1 MKITAKGMFKRLGY
15 KREIILNYRFISYRK
30 PRGTSF
36 CYIQFD
42 LKEKTY
48 EAHYFDPKGCHQKIL
63 SPKELVATYKQIK
76 ELGGGFTYEC
86 KRNV

>member
-1 MKITAKGMFKRLGY
+1 MKKQNSIKKKRKNQNMKITAKGMFKRLGY

-42 LKEKTY
+42 LKEKN
-48 EAHYFDPKGCHQKIL
+48 L
-63 SPKELVATYKQIK
+63 
-76 ELGGGFTYEC
+76 
-86 KRNV
+86 

>member
-15 KREIILNYRFISYRK
+15 QKERILNERFISYRK

-48 EAHYFDPKGCHQKIL
+48 EAHYFDPKGCHPQIL
-63 SPKELVATYKQIK
+63 SPKELVAIYEQIE

-86 KRNV
+86 KRDV

>member
-1 MKITAKGMFKRLGY
+1 MKINAKGMFKRLGY

-48 EAHYFDPKGCHQKIL
+48 EAHYFDPKRM
-63 SPKELVATYKQIK
+63 SPKNFKPQRVSSNI
-76 ELGGGFTYEC
+76 
-86 KRNV
+86 

>member
-15 KREIILNYRFISYRK
+15 QKERILNERFISYRK
-30 PRGTSF
+30 PRGISF

-48 EAHYFDPKGCHQKIL
+48 EAHYFDQKGCHPQIL
-63 SPKELVATYKQIK
+63 SAKELVAIYEQIE

-86 KRNV
+86 RTDV